1 MPVSQAIPTPT
12 TPTARP
18 RPSSLGVQ
26 RSPGPTGGPRT
37 EVEPPPRVV
46 ALLSSKGGVGK
57 TSLCANVAAQAARLL
72 RPERVLGVDLDPSGD
87 LALDLGYRGEPADD
101 QGAALA
107 EALLRGT
114 APRPAPTRRADVD
127 VLAGGPRLHFAATV
141 TASLA
146 SDGVGALA
154 DALGCLAGRYGL
166 AVVDCPPG
174 LGAMTHLALAAAD
187 GVVIPIRADDAS
199 LAAIGALAALWRD
212 IRTHH
217 NAHLALLGVALMQ
230 VPGEERRFET
240 QLRDDLC
247 AIGQGHLRVFR
258 TAVRANP
265 EAAWGTRRLGLTAD
279 EYADH
284 AARADNGER
293 ARTSR
298 GLADDYRHLTGEIL
312 SRLRGH
318 HTPTTNRSRP

>member
-1 MPVSQAIPTPT
+1 MPESQAIPTPS
-12 TPTARP
+12 TPTGRP
-18 RPSSLGVQ
+18 RPSSLGLQ
-26 RSPGPTGGPRT
+26 RSPGPTGGQRT
-37 EVEPPPRVV
+37 EVEPPPQVV

-57 TSLCANVAAQAARLL
+57 TSLCANVAAQAALL
-72 RPERVLGVDLDPSGD
+72 IRPERVLGVDLDPSGD

-114 APRPAPTRRADVD
+114 APRPAPTRRSDVD
-127 VLAGGPRLHFAATV
+127 VLAGGARLHFAATV

-154 DALGCLAGRYGL
+154 DALGCLAGRYGV

-240 QLRDDLC
+240 QLRDDVR
-247 AIGQGHLRVFR
+247 AIGQGHLRVFQ

-284 AARADNGER
+284 AENGER
-293 ARTSR
+293 ARTAR
-298 GLADDYRHLTGEIL
+298 GLADDYRHLTAEIL
-312 SRLRGH
+312 SRLRAH
-318 HTPTTNRSRP
+318 HTATTNRSRP